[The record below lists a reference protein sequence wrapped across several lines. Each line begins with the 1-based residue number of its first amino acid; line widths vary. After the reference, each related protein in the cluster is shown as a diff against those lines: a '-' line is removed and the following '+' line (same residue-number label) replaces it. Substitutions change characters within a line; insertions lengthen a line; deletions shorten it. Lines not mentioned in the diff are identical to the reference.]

1 MELPKNITQ
10 IGESDR
16 YCRVYAEDY
25 VVSYLKQLNRQCSA
39 RNTAVALYGIRKEE
53 DGVSYVFFYGAAKIN
68 SMLKEVRH
76 LSQAQNQEI
85 EKIRKRFFPDHQFLG
100 YGILNGEMV
109 EGFYVCEQGV
119 CRYINGYA
127 CFYEKNDRMLA
138 YMLDSRREEAPV
150 EVVEHEK
157 YDAVR
162 KRQEERRAQYRES
175 IEGSAGR
182 KVSEDEAA
190 ERRRDRTRE
199 GTRERTEEAPWVTRH
214 SDRRKT
220 TSGSIVRSGIG
231 SSVRSSIGR
240 STAGRSNTAGN
251 RASSVSLRMMKTAAV
266 GMFLLLCVLGIAALN
281 DLGDVKDI
289 QAAARQL
296 IAQFAEQKL
305 PDERNMNGEAVG
317 GEQKD
322 TLVTQDKLTEVIIEE
337 NNVSRQTEESEGKE
351 TEANSSSGEAVQ
363 PSQQAGPLQPTQSSQ
378 PTQPSQPSQPSQSS
392 QAAQPSQPSQPV
404 QSPQPSQPSQSSQ
417 PAQSSEAAKPSQ
429 EASAPV
435 TYTSYT
441 IRKGDTLSAI
451 SVRHYGTDARVKAIC
466 ELNRIEN
473 PDDIYFGQKIL
484 LP

>member
-16 YCRVYAEDY
+16 HCKVYAEDY
-25 VVSYLKQLNRQCSA
+25 VVSYMKQLNQQCA
-39 RNTAVALYGIRKEE
+39 GRNITVALYGIRKEE
-53 DGVSYVFFYGAAKIN
+53 DGVAYVFFYGAARIGT
-68 SMLKEVRH
+68 MQREVRH

-85 EKIRKRFFPDHQFLG
+85 EKLRKRFFPDYQFMG
-100 YGILNGEMV
+100 YGILSGEMV
-109 EGFYVCEQGV
+109 DGFYICEQGT

-138 YMLDSRREEAPV
+138 YMLDSRKEEVPT
-150 EVVEHEK
+150 EVVESEK
-157 YDAVR
+157 YEAIR

-175 IEGSAGR
+175 IADSSFKTARNESGKTA
-182 KVSEDEAA
+182 KETVAK
-190 ERRRDRTRE
+190 RT
-199 GTRERTEEAPWVTRH
+199 
-214 SDRRKT
+214 
-220 TSGSIVRSGIG
+220 
-231 SSVRSSIGR
+231 
-240 STAGRSNTAGN
+240 GN
-251 RASSVSLRMMKTAAV
+251 RDVRPVRPFVPLRVMKTAAV
-266 GMFLLLCVLGIAALN
+266 GMFLVLCVLGIAALN

-305 PDERNMNGEAVG
+305 PDDQSVNGDAVG

-337 NNVSRQTEESEGKE
+337 NNVSRHTEESKGKE
-351 TEANSSSGEAVQ
+351 TEASSSSGQALQPAQ
-363 PSQQAGPLQPTQSSQ
+363 PSQEVQPSQ
-378 PTQPSQPSQPSQSS
+378 PTQPSQ
-392 QAAQPSQPSQPV
+392 AVQPSQPA
-404 QSPQPSQPSQSSQ
+404 QPSEP
-417 PAQSSEAAKPSQ
+417 AKPSQ

-466 ELNRIEN
+466 DLNQIEN